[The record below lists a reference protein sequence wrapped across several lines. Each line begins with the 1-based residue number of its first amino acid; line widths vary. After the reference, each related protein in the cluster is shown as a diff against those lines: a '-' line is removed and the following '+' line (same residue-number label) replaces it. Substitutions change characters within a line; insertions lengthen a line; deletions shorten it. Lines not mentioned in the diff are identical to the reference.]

1 MKRQDN
7 KRIKKIKTQT
17 GCPIKTKYIKE
28 VPVGVKGRVPWLGIG
43 FWLDREAGSANW
55 GFESLRESCGIETG
69 KVEANGR
76 ARTCFSHG

>member
-28 VPVGVKGRVPWLGIG
+28 VPVGVKGRVP
-43 FWLDREAGSANW
+43 
-55 GFESLRESCGIETG
+55 
-69 KVEANGR
+69 
-76 ARTCFSHG
+76 